1 MSIPVSSPADN
12 LKMPR
17 RDKAIVITGI
27 GWLLF
32 ALPVVLVIRFIG
44 AVIEL
49 SGSYNGGTMGSGD
62 SGFVVLLGVVALFMV
77 AAPLFAG
84 IGHYRASFG
93 YRLLAWVTGAPS
105 VLAAGFLY
113 LTMLNGAR
121 L

>member
-32 ALPVVLVIRFIG
+32 ALPVVLVVRFIG

-62 SGFVVLLGVVALFMV
+62 SSFVALLGVVALCMV

-84 IGHYRASFG
+84 IGHFRASFP
-93 YRLLAWVTGAPS
+93 YQLLAWVTGVPS
-105 VLAAGFLY
+105 ALAAGFLY
-113 LTMLNGAR
+113 LAMFNGAR